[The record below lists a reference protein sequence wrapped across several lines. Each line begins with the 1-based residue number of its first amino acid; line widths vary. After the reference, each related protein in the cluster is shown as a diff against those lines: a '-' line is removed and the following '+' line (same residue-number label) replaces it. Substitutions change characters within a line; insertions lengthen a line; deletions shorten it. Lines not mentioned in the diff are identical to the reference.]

1 MITFKSTALA
11 LALGVLLTACGTTP
25 ISTSLLEQT
34 RSDYRMAQA
43 NPKVA
48 TYAALEMQLA
58 GDAMTKANVAASG
71 KGTLDTVD
79 KLAYLAK
86 QKIALAQEVAAQK
99 SAEAEVADA
108 GKARDQIRLEQRTLE
123 ADKARQATQVAKE
136 DTAYAEQVAMAAQQ
150 KARLA
155 EQDAALAQKQ
165 TQEAQQRTA
174 NLEAQLAAMAA
185 KKTAR
190 GYVITLGDVL
200 FGTDLAR
207 LNADGMRTAQKLADI
222 LRDNPQRTVGIEGF
236 TDSTGAAGHNQELSE
251 RRAGTVSSALQG
263 MGIGRERITSTG
275 FGESYPVASNASAQ
289 ERQLNR
295 RVEIVLSDE
304 NGKIIAR

>member
-1 MITFKSTALA
+1 MNTFKSTALA
-11 LALGVLLTACGTTP
+11 LAIGVVLSACGTNP

-34 RSDYRMAQA
+34 RSDYRLAQA

-58 GDAMTKANVAASG
+58 GDALAKANVAASG
-71 KGTLDTVD
+71 KDSLDTVD

-86 QKIALAQEVAAQK
+86 QKIAVAQEVANQK
-99 SAEAEVADA
+99 SAEADIADA
-108 GKARDQIRLEQRTLE
+108 GKARDQIRLEQRTQE
-123 ADKARQATQVAKE
+123 VEQARANTE
-136 DTAYAEQVAMAAQQ
+136 

-155 EQDAALAQKQ
+155 TQIAQEDTALAQKQ
-165 TQEAQQRTA
+165 TQEALQRTA

-236 TDSTGAAGHNQELSE
+236 TDSTGATAHNQELSE
-251 RRAGTVSSALQG
+251 RRAGAVSSALQG
-263 MGIGRERITSTG
+263 LGVGRDRISATG
-275 FGESYPVASNASAQ
+275 FGESYPVASNASSQ

-304 NGKIIAR
+304 NGKIIPR

>member
-1 MITFKSTALA
+1 MNTFKSTALA
-11 LALGVLLTACGTTP
+11 LAIGVVLSACGTNP

-34 RSDYRMAQA
+34 RSDYRLAQA

-58 GDAMTKANVAASG
+58 GDALAKANVAASG
-71 KGTLDTVD
+71 KDSLDTVD

-86 QKIALAQEVAAQK
+86 QKIAVAQEVANQK
-99 SAEAEVADA
+99 SAEADIADA
-108 GKARDQIRLEQRTLE
+108 GKARDQIRLEQRTQE
-123 ADKARQATQVAKE
+123 VEQARANTE
-136 DTAYAEQVAMAAQQ
+136 

-155 EQDAALAQKQ
+155 TQIAQEDTALAQKQ
-165 TQEAQQRTA
+165 TQEALQRTA

-236 TDSTGAAGHNQELSE
+236 TDSTGATAHNQELSE
-251 RRAGTVSSALQG
+251 RRAGAVSNALQG
-263 MGIGRERITSTG
+263 LGVGRDRISATG
-275 FGESYPVASNASAQ
+275 FGESYPVASNASSQ

-304 NGKIIAR
+304 NGKIIPR